1 VSDSTDQDKRPLS
14 LGRTGGKLEL
24 RKPIETGQ
32 VRQSF
37 PHGRTKTV
45 QVEVRKKRVVGPGGD
60 KPAETPAPTAA
71 AMPAAKPAAAAPARR
86 PVVLPQGLTEEE
98 RAHRVRALKGA
109 IADAEIR
116 RQADVD
122 REREEAVLRAAEE
135 AHRIEEEGKRK
146 AAEEDVKRKTDDVDK
161 RKQDDDRRK
170 QEKADEDSRREVA
183 DRAGKAAAAKVAALT
198 AAGKIKVVQEEP
210 EEEAPARRGARPGAP
225 PRRPATAP
233 RRDDHR
239 RNAKLTVV
247 RALNTDDDERQRSLA
262 SVKRH
267 REREKQRAL
276 QMLQEQTKIV
286 RDVVVPETITVQELA
301 NRMAERG
308 GDVIKALMKMGVMAT
323 INQSIDADTAELV
336 VTEFGH
342 RLKRVSEADVEAG
355 LKQDDDAEAALESRP
370 PIVTIMG
377 HVDHGKTSLLDALRQ
392 TDVVAGEAG
401 GITQHIGA
409 YQVTLQSGQ
418 KITFIDTPGHQAF
431 TAMRARGAHV
441 TDIVVLVV
449 AADDGIKEQTVEA
462 LRHAKAAGAPMI
474 IAINKMD
481 KPGANP
487 DKVRQE
493 LLQHEIVVE
502 RLGGDVLDIEVSALK
517 KTNLDKLEEAI
528 LLQAEI
534 LDLKA
539 NPHRP
544 AEGSVIEAQLER
556 GRGPVATVL
565 IKRGTLKVGDIFVAG
580 SEWGRV
586 RALIDDRGTNITE
599 ALPAMPVEVLGLSGT
614 PMAGDDFTVA
624 TDEGQARDIAAYR
637 QRRRREQQAVAGA
650 RGTLEQMFAQAAA
663 GAAKELAVVVKSDV
677 QGSLEAI
684 TGSLEKLGTDE
695 VSVRVLHAA
704 VGGINESDIILAKAS
719 HAVIVGFNVRANPQ
733 ARDMARRDNVE
744 IRYYSI
750 IYEVIDD
757 IKAALSGLL
766 SPTRR
771 ENFLGNAEIREV
783 FNITKVGKVAG
794 CMVTEGIVKRGG
806 KVRLLRDNVVIHEG
820 TLKTLKRFKDE
831 VREVREGFECGM
843 AFENYDNIEKGDI
856 IECFEVEEVARAL

>member
-1 VSDSTDQDKRPLS
+1 MSDSTDQDKRPLS

-71 AMPAAKPAAAAPARR
+71 AMPAVKPAAAAPARR

-370 PIVTIMG
+370 PVVTVMG

-663 GAAKELAVVVKSDV
+663 A
-677 QGSLEAI
+677 
-684 TGSLEKLGTDE
+684 
-695 VSVRVLHAA
+695 
-704 VGGINESDIILAKAS
+704 
-719 HAVIVGFNVRANPQ
+719 
-733 ARDMARRDNVE
+733 ARRKNSPSSSNPTC
-744 IRYYSI
+744 RARSRRSP
-750 IYEVIDD
+750 
-757 IKAALSGLL
+757 ARSRSSA
-766 SPTRR
+766 PTRSR
-771 ENFLGNAEIREV
+771 CACCMRRS
-783 FNITKVGKVAG
+783 VAL
-794 CMVTEGIVKRGG
+794 TRATSSSPKR
-806 KVRLLRDNVVIHEG
+806 RMR
-820 TLKTLKRFKDE
+820 
-831 VREVREGFECGM
+831 
-843 AFENYDNIEKGDI
+843 
-856 IECFEVEEVARAL
+856 